1 LDEFERYQMTG
12 PLTAP
17 PVKRVPIIK
26 RIPAVVAGVVLLI
39 LAQSSG
45 LAHPA
50 SGIVVTDQGDVLFIY
65 GGHGVCKISPEG
77 RLSYVHRAKDGHW
90 MCLDAGGSFSHSQP
104 KYFKRISPDGAT
116 PTIIFAGGGSPI
128 AVLPDGF
135 LYYVSGPEELTP
147 AGLRLARNSP
157 RGKVSVF
164 APALRRVM
172 QDRGITGLT
181 TGADGNLYVA
191 CPNAVFKVKSDGTF
205 STLADP
211 IHLEGCDVDY
221 PDNNTN
227 NLLPFLRGLAADKQG
242 TVFAAA
248 TGCHCVVKITAAGKV
263 EVVLKSSRP
272 WSPTGIAEHDGDI
285 YVLEYTHATEP
296 AATGWLP
303 RVRKIA
309 RDGTVSTLV
318 TVSAETQ
325 ISGPE

>member
-1 LDEFERYQMTG
+1 MTG
-12 PLTAP
+12 KLTAP
-17 PVKRVPIIK
+17 PMKRVTIHK
-26 RIPAVVAGVVLLI
+26 RFPAFVAGVVLLL
-39 LAQSSG
+39 LAQSTSS
-45 LAHPA
+45 AHPA
-50 SGIVVTDQGDVLFIY
+50 SGIVVTDQGEVLFIY
-65 GGHGVCKISPEG
+65 GGHGVCKLGPQG

-90 MCLDAGGSFSHSQP
+90 MCLDARGSFAHTQP

-116 PTIIFAGGGSPI
+116 PAIIFAGGGSPI

-135 LYYVSGPEELTP
+135 LYYVCGPEELTP

-157 RGKVSVF
+157 RGKISVF
-164 APALRRVM
+164 APALRRAM
-172 QDRGITGLT
+172 QDRGITGLAA
-181 TGADGNLYVA
+181 GADGNLYVA

-211 IHLEGCDVDY
+211 IRLEGCDVDY

-227 NLLPFLRGLAADKQG
+227 SILPSLRGLAADKQG

-248 TGCHCVVKITAAGKV
+248 TACHCVVKITAAGKV
-263 EVVLKSSRP
+263 EVVLKASRP
-272 WSPTGIAEHDGDI
+272 WSPTGIAEHDGEI

-318 TVSAETQ
+318 TVSADTK
-325 ISGPE
+325 ISEQNK